1 MTRAESAADSAA
13 RVSLIK
19 MLYPGVSRRL
29 ILVFFHSAT
38 AMAVEIVILRWIS
51 SSSKSVIVLPSSTR
65 VRRLVAPVVKSIPA
79 VSVVLPESPWPTT
92 PTFRMSLLSYTFTD
106 LLQDLK
112 RNGNTCGEDWNGPRT
127 LAGGGAGRG
136 GGVELPGLGP

>member
-1 MTRAESAADSAA
+1 M
-13 RVSLIK
+13 
-19 MLYPGVSRRL
+19 L

-65 VRRLVAPVVKSIPA
+65 SRRLVAPEVNSNPA

-92 PTFRMSLLSYTFTD
+92 PTFRRSLLS
-106 LLQDLK
+106 
-112 RNGNTCGEDWNGPRT
+112 
-127 LAGGGAGRG
+127 
-136 GGVELPGLGP
+136 